1 MILKLFI
8 LILLNYVI
16 KSILIIEENMLNY
29 VWLGLIILGI
39 GTAITTDI
47 MDQADNKFRNSDPL
61 PIEIMF
67 DESTSLQ
74 NDGAYDGK
82 IKVNS
87 DDYNEFYSTLLN
99 SDVLVKAKISVN
111 KAEDKIGIFFKVDEN
126 TPEMWKYMAK
136 VSGKDD
142 DLMGTFIIR
151 ETIDGKLVSGDL
163 ILEEIAFT
171 KMKDVTNSALDYAGI
186 AVNIALGLIGIM
198 ALWLGVMKVAED
210 AGLIKIIA
218 NSVKPLTRFL
228 FPDVPPD
235 HPAMGSIIMNM
246 AANMLGLGN
255 AATPFGLKA
264 MEELQTLNKDKN
276 TATNAMVTFLA
287 VNTAGLTLIPVTA
300 IAIRAASG
308 SSNPAII
315 IGTSIFGAMCAT
327 TVGITAAK
335 IMEKFPIKK
344 GGFGSWLKSY
354 KKGFIII
361 ASLIALITVLSIT
374 GILSVIF
381 SNLTFLNPELF
392 KGLINIVSI
401 MAIPALIFIFIGY
414 GAIKK
419 VKVYEVFVEGAKEG
433 FDVAVRIIPYLV
445 AMLVAI
451 GIFRAGGGMQ
461 ILIAAL
467 EPITSLIGMPAE
479 ALPMAIMRPLSGSG
493 SLGIMAEIIA
503 THGPD
508 SFIGILVSTF
518 FGSTETTFYVLAV
531 YFGSVN
537 IRNTRHALPAGLL
550 ADIAGIIGA
559 VFIVKLLFG

>member
-1 MILKLFI
+1 
-8 LILLNYVI
+8 
-16 KSILIIEENMLNY
+16 MLNY
-29 VWLGLIILGI
+29 VWLGLLILGI
-39 GTAITTDI
+39 GTAVTTDI
-47 MDQADNKFRNSDPL
+47 IDQADNKFRNGDSL
-61 PIEIMF
+61 PIEIIL
-67 DESTSLQ
+67 DDAASIEK
-74 NDGAYDGK
+74 DGAYNGK
-82 IKVNS
+82 LKVLANDFS
-87 DDYNEFYSTLLN
+87 EFYNIKISN
-99 SDVLVKAKISVN
+99 DVLVDAKISVN
-111 KAEDKIGIFFKVDEN
+111 NAKNKVGVFFKVNEN
-126 TPEMWKYMAK
+126 TPETWKYMAK
-136 VSGKDD
+136 VSGKED
-142 DLMGTFIIR
+142 DLLATFTL
-151 ETIDGKLVSGDL
+151 EEVQNEKLVNGNLVIED
-163 ILEEIAFT
+163 IAFT
-171 KMKDVTNSALDYAGI
+171 KMKDVTNAALEYAGTS
-186 AVNIALGLIGIM
+186 VNIALGLIGIM

-218 NSVKPLTRFL
+218 NGVRPLTKFL
-228 FPDVPPD
+228 FPDVPAD

-264 MEELQTLNKDKN
+264 MEELQTLNEDKS

-308 SSNPAII
+308 SSNPAVI
-315 IGTSIFGAMCAT
+315 IGTSIFGALCAT
-327 TVGITAAK
+327 TVGITATK

-344 GGFGSWLKSY
+344 GSYGEWLKSY
-354 KKGFIII
+354 KKGLIIF
-361 ASLIALITVLSIT
+361 ASLIALVSVLTVT
-374 GILSVIF
+374 GLFSVIF
-381 SNLTFLNPELF
+381 SNLSFLNVDLF
-392 KGLINIVSI
+392 KGIINVISI
-401 MAIPALIFIFIGY
+401 IAIPGLIFVFIGY

-419 VKVYEVFVEGAKEG
+419 VKVYEAFVEGAKGG
-433 FDVAVRIIPYLV
+433 FDVAVKIIPYLV

-467 EPITSLIGMPAE
+467 EPFTNLIGMPAE

-537 IRNTRHALPAGLL
+537 IRNTRHALPAGLM
-550 ADIAGIIGA
+550 ADVAGILGA